1 MSDQDQN
8 SEVEKKALDEW
19 VQTRLGE
26 SYTQA
31 FNIRKVMYRIQNMD
45 LPFKRGIRVEQFL
58 AFFLGLILAFVV
70 WSLLLSPLLS
80 LLDIQL
86 PWTFIALYFLGPPFL
101 LSARMGKPMPHQ
113 KSIQGTVMTFLRYS
127 LDDVWHRRGMPVNHG
142 PDPELEG
149 NYLRVWTV
157 DPAFV
162 GIESEREK
170 PATEF
175 MDPVP
180 QDLPDHKVSF
190 TEKEKVK
197 ILEADD
203 EFEQRINV
211 GFDGLRTAVQKR
223 DQEAKSL
230 SQHNAEKAS
239 STGEQEAVVVD
250 DELEEFV
257 PVLDREA
264 IQRSRSD
271 ANDEDDDSLVLR

>member
-1 MSDQDQN
+1 MSDQEQT
-8 SEVEKKALDEW
+8 SEIEKKALEDW
-19 VQTRLGE
+19 VQSRLGE

-58 AFFLGLILAFVV
+58 AFFLGLIIAFVV
-70 WSLLLSPLLS
+70 WSLLLSPILHLM
-80 LLDIQL
+80 DIKL
-86 PWTFIALYFLGPPFL
+86 PWTFIALYFLAPPFL

-113 KSIQGTVMTFLRYS
+113 KSIQGTVMTFLRS
-127 LDDVWHRRGMPVNHG
+127 VLDDPWHRRGMPMKNG
-142 PDPELEG
+142 PDRELEG

-162 GIESEREK
+162 GVESDREK

-175 MDPVP
+175 DNPTP
-180 QDLPDHKVSF
+180 QDLPDYKVSF

-203 EFEQRINV
+203 EFEQRISV
-211 GFDGLRTAVQKR
+211 GFDGLRAITDEKE
-223 DQEAKSL
+223 QEAKSL
-230 SQHNAEKAS
+230 SQHNAEKDTS
-239 STGEQEAVVVD
+239 SEEAVAVD
-250 DELEEFV
+250 DEIEEFV

-264 IQRSRSD
+264 IKRARYS
-271 ANDEDDDSLVLR
+271 DEDEDDSLVLR